1 MTLPQGLPH
10 NWLEPATQALY
21 LGDKGVTQV
30 AVFGHNHDVSTS
42 EVDVWEGGANETL
55 LTAGVAMSI
64 ACEDDTYTGTIM
76 VSGLDENWAPA
87 LVPVVCTGQTEAP
100 ISGLWTRIHTA
111 FPISTAVPGDDLWIA
126 ETSDSFTLGVPDTQA
141 KIHLTIDVANGENQ
155 ARKGMYTV
163 PAGYKVMVSDLIG
176 DIVNAASGSARTAS
190 VFIEAQFLAAG
201 ATVAN
206 PSWAPFRRF
215 VEMELAA
222 PGHPIQQLH
231 PAFPTG
237 PFPELTNI
245 HIRAKGSAA
254 CEIGATLVF
263 LLIKDD

>member
-1 MTLPQGLPH
+1 
-10 NWLEPATQALY
+10 
-21 LGDKGVTQV
+21 
-30 AVFGHNHDVSTS
+30 
-42 EVDVWEGGANETL
+42 
-55 LTAGVAMSI
+55 
-64 ACEDDTYTGTIM
+64 
-76 VSGLDENWAPA
+76 
-87 LVPVVCTGQTEAP
+87 
-100 ISGLWTRIHTA
+100 
-111 FPISTAVPGDDLWIA
+111 
-126 ETSDSFTLGVPDTQA
+126 
-141 KIHLTIDVANGENQ
+141 VANGENQ

-215 VEMELAA
+215 VELELAA
-222 PGHPIQQLH
+222 PGHPIQQIH

-245 HIRAKGSAA
+245 HIRAVGSAA
-254 CEIGATLVF
+254 CEIGSTLVF

>member
-1 MTLPQGLPH
+1 
-10 NWLEPATQALY
+10 
-21 LGDKGVTQV
+21 
-30 AVFGHNHDVSTS
+30 
-42 EVDVWEGGANETL
+42 
-55 LTAGVAMSI
+55 MSI

-163 PAGYKVMVSDLIG
+163 PAGAS
-176 DIVNAASGSARTAS
+176 SGSARTAS

-215 VEMELAA
+215 VELELAA
-222 PGHPIQQLH
+222 PGHPIQQIH

-245 HIRAKGSAA
+245 HIRAGS
-254 CEIGATLVF
+254 TLVF